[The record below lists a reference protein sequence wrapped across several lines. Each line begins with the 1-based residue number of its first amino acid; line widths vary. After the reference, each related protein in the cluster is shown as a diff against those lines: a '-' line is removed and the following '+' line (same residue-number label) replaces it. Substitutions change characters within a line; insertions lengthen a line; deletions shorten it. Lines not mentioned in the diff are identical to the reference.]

1 MGRDHFAQLYKNKSH
16 RHDSISDYDQFQ
28 KDVGAICGM
37 LYNIVTLNGFSTSRP
52 NSPDSDPQNKITKD

>member
-1 MGRDHFAQLYKNKSH
+1 MTRDHFSKLYKNSSH
-16 RHDSISDYDQFQ
+16 RHDQPHPSEQFN
-28 KDVGAICGM
+28 KDMGAICGM